1 YEVLFLLEKLK
12 IEVYYKEEKLKFDDC
27 LKLSKLKIEDYLVYK
42 DLKSKGY
49 QIKSGAKYG
58 FAFRIYDKGIK
69 ESEDHS
75 LWLVDIF
82 KENKSLNFREILGK
96 NRVAHST
103 NKKMIF
109 AIFDEDNSITYL
121 ENSWR
126 RM

>member
-1 YEVLFLLEKLK
+1 MK
-12 IEVYYKEEKLKFDDC
+12 I
-27 LKLSKLKIEDYLVYK
+27 
-42 DLKSKGY
+42 KGY

-58 FAFRIYDKGIK
+58 FTFRIYDKGTK
-69 ESEDHS
+69 SSNDHS

-82 KENKSLNFREILGK
+82 KENKSLSFREILGK

-109 AIFDEDNSITYL
+109 AIFDEDKSITYL
-121 ENSWR
+121 ENSWK